1 MGPALIRSKLGIM
14 LLLMQSSG
22 LIKPLSSLDKPLLL
36 LTRKILCRTGL
47 RISASTMTTLAPVC
61 AMVMARLEQVVD
73 LPALGSA
80 LVTTTAFSAAVDSM
94 NSRLARIAL

>member
-1 MGPALIRSKLGIM
+1 MQNGLAHIGVHDDHLG
-14 LLLMQSSG
+14 
-22 LIKPLSSLDKPLLL
+22 
-36 LTRKILCRTGL
+36 
-47 RISASTMTTLAPVC
+47 PVC